1 MSLAVASRYARALVD
16 ILMSPAPGLT
26 PDLALAQL
34 RLFHSLQQDSTD
46 LRNILTSP
54 AVGAARKKAVV
65 ERLAPMVS
73 LSSLI
78 KNFIFVL
85 IDHRRIAMLPEV
97 IGSIESQL
105 DERMGIARAQITSAR
120 PLDAE
125 QQAQVQAALAKL
137 TGKQVLGQY
146 GLTNLCSAA
155 SPRELV
161 HGFMTGRCAV
171 NWIRCA
177 PVWYVPNF

>member
-16 ILMSPAPGLT
+16 ILMAPAPALT

-34 RLFHSLQQDSTD
+34 RLFQSLQQDSVD

-73 LSSLI
+73 LSGLI
-78 KNFIFVL
+78 KNFLFVL

-97 IGSIESQL
+97 VASIESQL

-146 GLTNLCSAA
+146 AVDESLLGGVTARVGSRVYDGSVRGQLDSLRA
-155 SPRELV
+155 RLV
-161 HGFMTGRCAV
+161 RS
-171 NWIRCA
+171 
-177 PVWYVPNF
+177 

>member
-1 MSLAVASRYARALVD
+1 MSIAVASRYARALVD
-16 ILMSPAPGLT
+16 ILMSPAPAVT

-34 RLFHSLQQDSTD
+34 RLFQSLQQDSAD
-46 LRNILTSP
+46 LRNILSSP

-73 LSSLI
+73 LSGLI

-97 IGSIESQL
+97 VASIESQL

-146 GLTNLCSAA
+146 AVDESLLGGVTARVGSRVYDGSVRGQLDSLRA
-155 SPRELV
+155 RLV
-161 HGFMTGRCAV
+161 RS
-171 NWIRCA
+171 
-177 PVWYVPNF
+177 